1 MAAIDPSADPNT
13 EDSEHKTPRATLKL
27 LRIPSEDDDEDD
39 EDWEDEDDVDTLR
52 ARLREAGVLG
62 SDDDS
67 DLSED
72 DESEEETNGG
82 PSDPAKSKKA
92 KREALEKKLKE
103 DLAAEEM
110 ELDQMTNGA
119 NGKSKGKEK
128 ALNGDISSDSEDDE
142 DDEGSE
148 VEELVLC
155 TLDPEK
161 VSMSPCTF
169 ANPFAKPYE
178 ALAADPG
185 DHCSRG

>member
-1 MAAIDPSADPNT
+1 MAAIDPSAEPNT
-13 EDSEHKTPRATLKL
+13 EESDHKAPRATLKL
-27 LRIPSEDDDEDD
+27 VRIPVEDDDDD
-39 EDWEDEDDVDTLR
+39 EDWEDDDDVDSLR

-72 DESEEETNGG
+72 ESEEETNGG
-82 PSDPAKSKKA
+82 PSDPAKSKQA

-119 NGKSKGKEK
+119 NGKSKGKGK
-128 ALNGDISSDSEDDE
+128 ALNGDVESDSDSEDD
-142 DDEGSE
+142 DGDSE

-161 VSMSPCTF
+161 VRCLVQSDRS
-169 ANPFAKPYE
+169 
-178 ALAADPG
+178 
-185 DHCSRG
+185 SS